1 MERCLELLVTRAQ
14 FQCRQSHL
22 RREPHYRPEPP
33 RIPVSLTSRTPEQI
47 DTVGATAGWQ
57 RTYTRRL
64 LYTYMETVL
73 PLGQKL
79 AVVVEDEWII
89 RMQIAD
95 VLADGGWDVW
105 ELASGEQALQFL
117 ITKREVT
124 LLVTDIRLEGEVSG
138 WKVQEA

>member
-1 MERCLELLVTRAQ
+1 
-14 FQCRQSHL
+14 
-22 RREPHYRPEPP
+22 
-33 RIPVSLTSRTPEQI
+33 
-47 DTVGATAGWQ
+47 
-57 RTYTRRL
+57 
-64 LYTYMETVL
+64 METVL

-124 LLVTDIRLEGEVSG
+124 LLVTDIRLEGEVTG
-138 WKVQEA
+138 WKVAQAYRNQFPQVRVI